1 MLYLETT
8 IAMFQNQNIA
18 FTLQWPGN
26 VTVTLENGDVQKVDL
41 DLFYKV
47 NDILEAFQQHI
58 NDLHNKRIE
67 TMKTKVV
74 EVLGEDFLAL
84 LNVNSIPK
92 PMLVNYDVV
101 DGWINGYI
109 PNEMLK
115 AQVNA
120 LLAG

>member
-1 MLYLETT
+1 MLYLETI
-8 IAMFQNQNIA
+8 IAMFQNQNLV

-26 VTVTLENGDVQKVDL
+26 VTVTLENGGVQKFDL

-47 NDILEAFQQHI
+47 NDVLETFQQHI
-58 NDLHNKRIE
+58 NDLHDKRIE
-67 TMKTKVV
+67 AMKAKVI

-84 LNVNSIPK
+84 LNVNSVPK

-115 AQVNA
+115 AQVDT